1 MMTGRPAP
9 PPAEP
14 MTGEEILAMVPDELL
29 VLAWFVG
36 IFWTLVGSIVLA
48 LWFAMRQHRA
58 RRLTSRAMNG

>member
-1 MMTGRPAP
+1 MSGRPAL

-14 MTGEEILAMVPDELL
+14 MTGEEILAVVPDELL

-36 IFWTLVGSIVLA
+36 IFWSLVGSILLT

-58 RRLTSRAMNG
+58 RRLTSRTTGG